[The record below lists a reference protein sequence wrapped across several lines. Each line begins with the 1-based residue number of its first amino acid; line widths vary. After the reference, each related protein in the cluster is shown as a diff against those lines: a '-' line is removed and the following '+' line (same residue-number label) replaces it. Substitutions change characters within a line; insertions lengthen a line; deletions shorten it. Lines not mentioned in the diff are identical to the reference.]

1 MGPIGCIRKIKNIIK
16 KEAKPKLMVLTHFGM
31 TMVKAKPW
39 VVAAELEKE
48 LGLKVIAASDGM
60 KLDLEE
66 VGLWKD
72 R

>member
-1 MGPIGCIRKIKNIIK
+1 
-16 KEAKPKLMVLTHFGM
+16 M
-31 TMVKAKPW
+31 TMIKAKPW

-66 VGLWKD
+66 V
-72 R
+72 